1 MSKLEADA
9 NVVIDTKKLFKVF
22 DDLMGLFI
30 PAKQNV
36 FKLVDA
42 VDKVPKD
49 LQPVIFKP
57 IVGIIN
63 KHMSAMSAELNE
75 KMQDSQ
81 NSFSDL
87 SKEDLDKIKKQ
98 AEEELKKAEA
108 EMQKGDLS
116 ID

>member
-1 MSKLEADA
+1 MSELE
-9 NVVIDTKKLFKVF
+9 VDTKKLFKAL
-22 DDLMGLFI
+22 DDLIGLFM
-30 PAKQNV
+30 PADKKV
-36 FKLVDA
+36 YKLVNA

-57 IVGIIN
+57 IVEIVN
-63 KHMSAMSAELNE
+63 KHMSAMSAELNVT
-75 KMQDSQ
+75 MQDSQ
-81 NSFSDL
+81 NSFNDL

-116 ID
+116 IN